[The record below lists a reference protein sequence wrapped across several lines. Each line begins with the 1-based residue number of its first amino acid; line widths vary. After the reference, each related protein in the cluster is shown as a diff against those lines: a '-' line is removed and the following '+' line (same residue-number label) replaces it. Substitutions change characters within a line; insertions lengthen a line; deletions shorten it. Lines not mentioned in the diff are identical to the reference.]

1 MNAHHTNLVRKM
13 PVPFRRHSA
22 TVPLVKIQQN
32 SGSHFHWKS
41 KLEIH
46 YVKPWNGF
54 PLRKIKSTE
63 VGNCS
68 NPMPLSSK
76 GLWINVKQWKDTT
89 KGNIIH
95 IRVNH

>member
-13 PVPFRRHSA
+13 PVHFLGHSA

-32 SGSHFHWKS
+32 SGSHLHWKS

-54 PLRKIKSTE
+54 PLRKIRDTV

-76 GLWINVKQWKDTT
+76 GLWINVK
-89 KGNIIH
+89 
-95 IRVNH
+95 